1 MPNKKYLTH
10 QDMNQMYI
18 RVLQQMAQSK
28 YHPDV
33 IVAPMRGGAD
43 MGVKFSNWFNVPVIA
58 IQWQTRDGDEQH
70 RDYLHQALSAWHDHP
85 ECTGYK
91 VLVVDDILDTGETL
105 SGLTDAIAEVCKGIQ
120 VAVAIENLEA
130 DFSAHWSGWEINR
143 SENSDWFVFPWEEF
157 I

>member
-1 MPNKKYLTH
+1 MAKKKYFSH
-10 QDMNQMYI
+10 AEMNQMYL

-33 IVAPMRGGAD
+33 IVAPMRGAAD

-58 IQWQTRDGDEQH
+58 VPWQTRDGDVQDRE
-70 RDYLHQALSAWHDHP
+70 YLHRALEPWHDQP
-85 ECTGYK
+85 EASYTR
-91 VLVVDDILDTGETL
+91 VLVVDDILDTGETMA
-105 SGLTDAIAEVCKGIQ
+105 GLVSAISDVCQGIQ

-130 DFSAHWSGWEINR
+130 DFSAHWSGWEISR
-143 SENSDWFVFPWEEF
+143 SENTDWFVFPWEEF